1 MTIIDI
7 VLIVAVLGI
16 GSFLVGGTILVGF
29 RERDEVNP
37 LERRLAEYGDAT
49 ELPQSLEEIE
59 MGLSQKE
66 RILIPLFESLASF
79 MLQFTPEQQV
89 ELVKLKLIQANKDTS
104 PATFFAQRMVLTI
117 ALAGIGFMVGF
128 VLSDWPILQAVG
140 VTMLLAF
147 IGYYLPMS
155 SVNTAIKKRQN
166 SIVRS
171 LPDALDLL
179 VICVEAGLGFDTA
192 MGKVYEKWDDD
203 LALAFGRVLQEI
215 SLGRQRS
222 QALRDMAKRI
232 DTPDLT
238 SFAAAI
244 IQAEQLGV
252 SIGRVLRVQADQM
265 RVKRRQ
271 RAQEKA
277 QQAPVK
283 MVFPLVFL
291 IFPAIWVVLMGP
303 AFLLMIDQGF
313 I

>member
-1 MTIIDI
+1 MLFD
-7 VLIVAVLGI
+7 VLLIVIIIGLGA
-16 GSFLVGGTILVGF
+16 FLIGGTILIGF

-37 LERRLAEYGDAT
+37 LQRRLAEYGDAT

-59 MGLSQKE
+59 MSLSRQE
-66 RILIPLFESLASF
+66 RIFVPLFEGLASF

-89 ELVKLKLIQANKDTS
+89 ELVKLKIMQSGKDTS
-104 PATFFAQRMVLTI
+104 PATFFAQRMVLTVLFG
-117 ALAGIGFMVGF
+117 ALGFMFGF
-128 VLSDWPILQAVG
+128 VLSGWPIIQGLGFVALLSG
-140 VTMLLAF
+140 V
-147 IGYYLPMS
+147 GYYLPMAGLNS
-155 SVNTAIKKRQN
+155 TIKKRQK
-166 SIVRS
+166 SIIRS

-192 MGKVYEKWDDD
+192 MGKVYEKWDDE
-203 LALAFGRVLQEI
+203 LAMAFGRVLQEV
-215 SLGRQRS
+215 SLGRPRS
-222 QALRDMAKRI
+222 QALRDMAKRV

-252 SIGRVLRVQADQM
+252 SIGRVLRVQSDQM

-271 RAQEKA
+271 RAQETA
-277 QQAPVK
+277 QKAPVK

-291 IFPAIWVVLMGP
+291 IFPSIWIVLMGP
-303 AFLLMIDQGF
+303 AALLMIDVGF

>member
-1 MTIIDI
+1 MLIDI
-7 VLIVAVLGI
+7 LLIAVFIGLGA
-16 GSFLVGGTILVGF
+16 FLIGGTILVGF
-29 RERDEVNP
+29 RQRDDVNP
-37 LERRLAEYGDAT
+37 LQQRLAEYGDAT

-59 MGLSQKE
+59 MSLSRQE
-66 RILIPLFESLASF
+66 RILIPLFENIANF

-89 ELVKLKLIQANKDTS
+89 ETVKLKLVQAGKDTS
-104 PATFFAQRMVLTI
+104 PATFFAQRMVLTV
-117 ALAGIGFMVGF
+117 ALGALGFMFGF
-128 VLSDWPILQAVG
+128 VMSGWPILQAIG
-140 VTMLLAF
+140 VVLILSG

-155 SVNTAIKKRQN
+155 SINSAIKRRQN
-166 SIVRS
+166 SVVRS

-192 MGKVYEKWDDD
+192 MGKVYEKWDDE

-252 SIGRVLRVQADQM
+252 SIARVLRVQSDQM

-303 AFLLMIDQGF
+303 SVLMMMEIGF

>member
-1 MTIIDI
+1 MLIDI
-7 VLIVAVLGI
+7 LLIVVFIGLGA
-16 GSFLVGGTILVGF
+16 FLIGGTILIGF
-29 RERDEVNP
+29 RQRDEVNP
-37 LERRLAEYGDAT
+37 LQQRLAEYGDAT

-59 MGLSQKE
+59 MSLSRQE
-66 RILIPLFESLASF
+66 RILVPIFENLANF

-89 ELVKLKLIQANKDTS
+89 ETVKLKLVQAGKDTS
-104 PATFFAQRMVLTI
+104 PATFFAQRMVLTV
-117 ALAGIGFMVGF
+117 ALGSLGIMVGF
-128 VLSDWPILQAVG
+128 VLSSWPIMQSIGAV
-140 VTMLLAF
+140 LLLSA

-155 SVNTAIKKRQN
+155 SINSAIKRRQN

-192 MGKVYEKWDDD
+192 MGKVYEKWDDE
-203 LALAFGRVLQEI
+203 LAMAFGRVLQEI
-215 SLGRQRS
+215 SLGRPRS
-222 QALRDMAKRI
+222 QALRDMAKRV

-252 SIGRVLRVQADQM
+252 SIGRVLRVQSDQM

-291 IFPAIWVVLMGP
+291 IFPSIWVVLMGP
-303 AFLLMIDQGF
+303 SLLFMMELGF